1 MKLSDGDPSA
11 DTRPAKA
18 PAQEIK
24 MLGLGKWCR
33 EVLKEIQGLPKP
45 GSVFPLTGSSPRT
58 VNYIPV
64 LSTVPA
70 GPAHR

>member
-1 MKLSDGDPSA
+1 
-11 DTRPAKA
+11 
-18 PAQEIK
+18 

-64 LSTVPA
+64 LGTVPA